1 MTPRK
6 AVKRLCR
13 INKNISSPVKR
24 QLFQGFVLKAEIRAS
39 LKSISSYKEKQLMAR
54 LISGRILKQYGHLHS
69 CKNLFSLK
77 QMRQGRKLNQ
87 CSPNPLKNYVRRKSA
102 NSEGLLRNIHNFFL
116 SNEVSTECPGKKQG
130 RVYDG
135 VQRQKRYLRDDLKQL
150 YKVYLSKSSKFV
162 SYRTFCRNKPLWV
175 IKPKMSARDTCLCKL
190 CENVK
195 FLFKASK
202 SNILVS
208 EESLR
213 ELTKAMC
220 CDTPVTACFLREC
233 PDCKLKT
240 VTYSSSVNDDKPC
253 MYYEWVTGPEQK
265 LNSKTKKKVTIT
277 ITKKVSKYCTV
288 AKLKEIFDSKII
300 PYLKH
305 IGRFQHQTQAS
316 EQVIKSL
323 NPTEMC
329 FLIDWSMNYTC
340 KYGQEPQTVHFGGSH
355 SQIALHTG
363 RVYFNYGKSESFC
376 SLSEITR
383 HDSKAIVAHLK
394 PILNKYLSC
403 RPLVKKLFFL
413 SDGPVT
419 QYRNRDLYF
428 LMTQYLTEIYPQILE
443 IEWLFS
449 EAGHGKGEADGVG
462 GTTKRTADSAV
473 AHGQDVNCLQKL
485 KDLLDV
491 RCPSIFYCIV
501 ENQDIEEVDKIKI
514 AKTET
519 VKGTLKIH
527 NWHWVRERPR
537 EIIFKTLKCLSCPD
551 IPS

>member
-1 MTPRK
+1 
-6 AVKRLCR
+6 
-13 INKNISSPVKR
+13 
-24 QLFQGFVLKAEIRAS
+24 
-39 LKSISSYKEKQLMAR
+39 
-54 LISGRILKQYGHLHS
+54 
-69 CKNLFSLK
+69 
-77 QMRQGRKLNQ
+77 
-87 CSPNPLKNYVRRKSA
+87 
-102 NSEGLLRNIHNFFL
+102 
-116 SNEVSTECPGKKQG
+116 
-130 RVYDG
+130 
-135 VQRQKRYLRDDLKQL
+135 
-150 YKVYLSKSSKFV
+150 
-162 SYRTFCRNKPLWV
+162 
-175 IKPKMSARDTCLCKL
+175 
-190 CENVK
+190 
-195 FLFKASK
+195 
-202 SNILVS
+202 
-208 EESLR
+208 
-213 ELTKAMC
+213 
-220 CDTPVTACFLREC
+220 
-233 PDCKLKT
+233 
-240 VTYSSSVNDDKPC
+240 
-253 MYYEWVTGPEQK
+253 
-265 LNSKTKKKVTIT
+265 
-277 ITKKVSKYCTV
+277 
-288 AKLKEIFDSKII
+288 
-300 PYLKH
+300 
-305 IGRFQHQTQAS
+305 
-316 EQVIKSL
+316 
-323 NPTEMC
+323 
-329 FLIDWSMNYTC
+329 
-340 KYGQEPQTVHFGGSH
+340 
-355 SQIALHTG
+355 LHTG
-363 RVYFNYGKSESFC
+363 RVYFNDGKSESFC

-419 QYRNRDLYF
+419 QYRNRDYF

-551 IPS
+551 IPSCSHYSLSARGDVPWLVTPESITAHAPAKSDLRPTRKGRKQGQKQGWKKGRQ